1 VCLLNFLQLS
11 YKQVKLNETGG
22 DENIFGAI
30 SILIES
36 GVVYND

>member
-1 VCLLNFLQLS
+1 LTNMLDAIGCD
-11 YKQVKLNETGG
+11 ETV
-22 DENIFGAI
+22 FGAI